1 MVAVAFLW
9 ETMLNPQ
16 YGIVNTWLSE
26 PIAFLSQAKG
36 EILGVQVPVA
46 LLTVIAFEAWRY
58 FPFAFLFILARL
70 QALPAELDEAAVVDG
85 ATPTQRFRYVIMPQ
99 LWRIIALLSVLRFV
113 FTFTKFDD
121 VYLLTGGG
129 AGTEVVSV
137 RVYNFLTSRDDIGAS
152 AAQAIVLAVFLVVLL
167 AIYLRFFAG
176 VNVSRDRFERG
187 LLKVLKPLVV
197 AFLFLITAFPF
208 CYMVMLSVRDI
219 QELILDPGSLW
230 PRSLTLD
237 TYVDVLTRQG
247 FLTFLKNSTIVAV
260 ASVAVTLLI
269 SIPGA
274 YAVARLR
281 FFGRR
286 QVHFLFLAVY
296 LFPAIVLAIPLF
308 VLFTM
313 IGLRGSLIGLI
324 LVYIAQTV
332 PVTVYMLRNYF
343 ETVPQS
349 VEEAAAIDGCTRL
362 STIWRVVLP
371 LSKPALMATG
381 LYAFMIAWN
390 EFLFALLFLVER
402 RENWTVSLGLSQLA
416 GSIEIPTTVLM
427 AGSVVLTLPI
437 VIVFFAG
444 ERLLTAGLTA
454 GAEKG

>member
-1 MVAVAFLW
+1 M
-9 ETMLNPQ
+9 
-16 YGIVNTWLSE
+16 
-26 PIAFLSQAKG
+26 
-36 EILGVQVPVA
+36 
-46 LLTVIAFEAWRY
+46 
-58 FPFAFLFILARL
+58 
-70 QALPAELDEAAVVDG
+70 
-85 ATPTQRFRYVIMPQ
+85 
-99 LWRIIALLSVLRFV
+99 
-113 FTFTKFDD
+113 
-121 VYLLTGGG
+121 
-129 AGTEVVSV
+129 
-137 RVYNFLTSRDDIGAS
+137 
-152 AAQAIVLAVFLVVLL
+152 
-167 AIYLRFFAG
+167 
-176 VNVSRDRFERG
+176 SRDRFERA
-187 LLKVLKPLVV
+187 LLRAVKPLVI
-197 AFLFLITAFPF
+197 AFLFLITGFPF
-208 CYMVMLSVRDI
+208 LYMVMLSVRDI
-219 QELILDPGSLW
+219 QELILEPGSLW
-230 PRSLTLD
+230 PSAFTLEP
-237 TYVDVLTRQG
+237 YADVLTRQG
-247 FLTFLKNSTIVAV
+247 FLTFLRNSTIVAV
-260 ASVAVTLLI
+260 VSVAVTLLV

-308 VLFTM
+308 VFFTM
-313 IGLRGSLIGLI
+313 IGLRGSLAGLI

-349 VEEAAAIDGCTRL
+349 VEEAAAIDGCSRL

-390 EFLFALLFLVER
+390 EFLFALLFLVDH
-402 RENWTVSLGLSQLA
+402 RESWTVSLGLSQLA

-437 VIVFFAG
+437 VIVFFAS
-444 ERLLTAGLTA
+444 ERLLTEGLTA

>member
-1 MVAVAFLW
+1 M
-9 ETMLNPQ
+9 
-16 YGIVNTWLSE
+16 
-26 PIAFLSQAKG
+26 
-36 EILGVQVPVA
+36 
-46 LLTVIAFEAWRY
+46 
-58 FPFAFLFILARL
+58 
-70 QALPAELDEAAVVDG
+70 
-85 ATPTQRFRYVIMPQ
+85 
-99 LWRIIALLSVLRFV
+99 
-113 FTFTKFDD
+113 
-121 VYLLTGGG
+121 
-129 AGTEVVSV
+129 
-137 RVYNFLTSRDDIGAS
+137 
-152 AAQAIVLAVFLVVLL
+152 
-167 AIYLRFFAG
+167 
-176 VNVSRDRFERG
+176 SRDRFERG
-187 LLKVLKPLVV
+187 LFKVLRPLVI

-208 CYMVMLSVRDI
+208 LYMVMLSVRDI

-230 PRSLTLD
+230 PSAFTLD
-237 TYVDVLTRQG
+237 TYVNVLTRQG
-247 FLTFLKNSTIVAV
+247 FLTFLRNSAIIAV

-313 IGLRGSLIGLI
+313 IGLRGSLVGLI

-402 RENWTVSLGLSQLA
+402 RESWTVSLGLSQLA

-437 VIVFFAG
+437 VIVFFAS
-444 ERLLTAGLTA
+444 ERLLTEGLTA

>member
-1 MVAVAFLW
+1 M
-9 ETMLNPQ
+9 
-16 YGIVNTWLSE
+16 
-26 PIAFLSQAKG
+26 
-36 EILGVQVPVA
+36 
-46 LLTVIAFEAWRY
+46 
-58 FPFAFLFILARL
+58 
-70 QALPAELDEAAVVDG
+70 
-85 ATPTQRFRYVIMPQ
+85 
-99 LWRIIALLSVLRFV
+99 
-113 FTFTKFDD
+113 
-121 VYLLTGGG
+121 
-129 AGTEVVSV
+129 
-137 RVYNFLTSRDDIGAS
+137 
-152 AAQAIVLAVFLVVLL
+152 
-167 AIYLRFFAG
+167 
-176 VNVSRDRFERG
+176 SRDRFERG
-187 LLKVLKPLVV
+187 LLRVLRPVV
-197 AFLFLITAFPF
+197 ILALFLATAFPF
-208 CYMVMLSVRDI
+208 LYMVTLSVRDI
-219 QELILDPGSLW
+219 QELILDPGSIW
-230 PRSLTLD
+230 PERFTLD
-237 TYVDVLTRQG
+237 TYVDVLTKQG
-247 FLTFLKNSTIVAV
+247 FLTFMRNSAIVAV
-260 ASVAVTLLI
+260 TSVAVTLLI

-313 IGLRGSLIGLI
+313 LGLRGSLAGLI

-343 ETVPQS
+343 ETVPRS

-390 EFLFALLFLVER
+390 EFLFALLFLVEK
-402 RENWTVSLGLSQLA
+402 RESWTVSLGLSQLA

-437 VIVFFAG
+437 VIVFFAS
-444 ERLLTAGLTA
+444 ERLLTEGLTA